1 MACYETDGSRLI
13 GKAEKV
19 FFPKNKEDVQRIVK
33 NINGDIVPR
42 GSGTNLVGGCI
53 PNNSFVIDLSKMNK
67 IREFNSKKRT
77 VYAEA
82 GISIKELNEKL
93 NSVGF
98 EFPIEAFNPAST
110 IGGMIA
116 RNETGKRS
124 RKYGA
129 LKDWIEGIEFVNGNG
144 ELIKLNKND
153 LMDVCGMEGITGI
166 IIGAVLRIMPKFKRS
181 FSLFKTDNINEILSV
196 SRRLKN
202 EADVSMIEFFS
213 PETAKLLGLEE
224 KYHIIIEFDS
234 DRGKIGA
241 EESEEIS
248 RLKNKVHY
256 SVAGEGYYNSE
267 NFKLFFDK
275 LKEVIIFLNANKVP
289 YFGFA
294 DSGIIIPF
302 FKDEEKKK
310 KDETINLI
318 KKIGAKSGGYGIG
331 ITRKYIVDSFE
342 KKLIQRIKQRH
353 DPLGKLN
360 KGKLIDEFPYE
371 KLERELKTPEKKMEE
386 FIEAMKKEEKP
397 QQMEIELEK
406 SPEKAI
412 EIEIKERLKDYEFTF
427 ESELEKE
434 KMKKIEEIA
443 KKIPKEITRAEI
455 REERV
460 GEEISFEPVKKRV
473 SDDEKDLIN
482 KIMTNKFSKTTEI
495 ENKKDKEEDKNGNW
509 DR

>member
-13 GKAEKV
+13 GKTEKV
-19 FFPKNKEDVQRIVK
+19 FFPKNKEDVQRIAK

-42 GSGTNLVGGCI
+42 GGGTNLVGGCI

-67 IREFNSKKRT
+67 IRELNSKKRT
-77 VYAEA
+77 VYTEA

-124 RKYGA
+124 KKYGT

-144 ELIKLNKND
+144 ELIKLSKND

-181 FSLFKTDNINEILSV
+181 FSLFKTDNLDEILSV

-241 EESEEIS
+241 EESEEIL

-256 SVAGEGYYNSE
+256 SVAGEGYYSSE

-275 LKEVIIFLNANKVP
+275 LKEVIIFLNVNKVP
-289 YFGFA
+289 YFGFG

-371 KLERELKTPEKKMEE
+371 KLEREYVKPAKTEEKEIKSMLGEEKTADEILKELKTPEKRMEE
-386 FIEAMKKEEKP
+386 FIEEAKKEEKP
-397 QQMEIELEK
+397 EQVEIELEK
-406 SPEKAI
+406 
-412 EIEIKERLKDYEFTF
+412 
-427 ESELEKE
+427 
-434 KMKKIEEIA
+434 
-443 KKIPKEITRAEI
+443 
-455 REERV
+455 
-460 GEEISFEPVKKRV
+460 SFEPVKKRV

-495 ENKKDKEEDKNGNW
+495 ENKKDKDGDKNGN
-509 DR
+509 